1 MMKNAIYILM
11 YSLLLGACTAEE
23 EVIEPVIPETME
35 VPISFDLSMTG
46 PATRAFP
53 PEEANVRDCY
63 VDKVNVYVYSRPEDG
78 NYVEGNKRDGFTYRS
93 QVMLT
98 AVPQFS
104 DEEAGPPYTGEQP
117 RYTASGV
124 LSLSSGNEYYITAV
138 AYSSAQGEHEMFQRN
153 GIYLANSY
161 LELLPK
167 VEETPTDYQ
176 TPELFFGTVV
186 HNYTDTIF
194 HYDDVKNDPAGQTS
208 LTGWLYRGVAG
219 IEITLTNVP
228 DSVKKIE
235 LLADTIYT
243 KVGASHY
250 DDFLH
255 AYEAKKDTKYEH
267 FVLGEV
273 ELEKGEGDNK
283 TIKIV
288 GPNLLTNIC
297 TSLSLRITS
306 EDEEGKESVEACRL
320 RLRDVDESE
329 VGEEEQQTRSIPSDG
344 GNGTGIIPEGEVIDP
359 TPEDPSDDNVKNPY
373 RVCFKRNNY
382 YRIEGDYTQLRTFK
396 YTLRV
401 TVNPN
406 WDMDVSLPLD
416 KSEGSTE

>member
-1 MMKNAIYILM
+1 M

-53 PEEANVRDCY
+53 PKEANVRDCY

-93 QVMLT
+93 QVTLT

-104 DEEAGPPYTGEQP
+104 DGEAGPPYSGDQP
-117 RYTASGV
+117 RYTASGT

-138 AYSSAQGEHEMFQRN
+138 AYSSAQGERKMFQRQ
-153 GIYLANSY
+153 GSFLENSY

-167 VEETPTDYQ
+167 ENGTSVEDDTKDYQ

-186 HNYTDTIF
+186 YNNTDTIF

-228 DSVKKIE
+228 ESVTKIE

-255 AYEAKKDTKYEH
+255 AYAPEKELEYKR
-267 FVLGEV
+267 FVLGEA
-273 ELEKGEGDNK
+273 EPEGEEENK
-283 TIKIV
+283 KTVKIV

-329 VGEEEQQTRSIPSDG
+329 VGEEKQTRSIPSGG

-359 TPEDPSDDNVKNPY
+359 TPEDPSDDNEKNPY
-373 RVCFKRNNY
+373 RVCFERNNY
-382 YRIEGDYTQLRTFK
+382 YRIVGDYTKLRTFK

-416 KSEGSTE
+416 KSEQ

>member
-46 PATRAFP
+46 PATRAFDEP
-53 PEEANVRDCY
+53 DISTENVRQTS
-63 VDKVNVYVYSRPEDG
+63 VDRVNVYVYSRPDDETYPNDLAGFKRHGGVVTLHAVENNDG
-78 NYVEGNKRDGFTYRS
+78 GV
-93 QVMLT
+93 
-98 AVPQFS
+98 
-104 DEEAGPPYTGEQP
+104 AGHLPAS
-117 RYTASGV
+117 YTASGV
-124 LSLSSGNEYYITAV
+124 LSLSSGNEYRITAV
-138 AYSSAQGEHEMFQRN
+138 AYSAEKGEGDLFVMK
-153 GIYLANSY
+153 GDY
-161 LELLPK
+161 LEQQAHIEL
-167 VEETPTDYQ
+167 TDGVQYK

-267 FVLGEV
+267 FVLGKV
-273 ELEKGEGDNK
+273 ELEKGEGVNK

-329 VGEEEQQTRSIPSDG
+329 VGEEEKQTRSIPSDG

-359 TPEDPSDDNVKNPY
+359 TPEDPSDDNEKNPY

>member
-23 EVIEPVIPETME
+23 EVIEPVIPETMK

-46 PATRAFP
+46 PATRAFDE
-53 PEEANVRDCY
+53 PEISTENVRQTS
-63 VDKVNVYVYSRPEDG
+63 VDRVNVYVYSRPDDETYPNDLAGFKRHGGVVTLHAVKNNDG
-78 NYVEGNKRDGFTYRS
+78 GV
-93 QVMLT
+93 
-98 AVPQFS
+98 
-104 DEEAGPPYTGEQP
+104 AGHLPAS
-117 RYTASGV
+117 YTASGV
-124 LSLSSGNEYYITAV
+124 LSLSSGNEYRITAV
-138 AYSSAQGEHEMFQRN
+138 AYSAEKGEGDLFAME
-153 GIYLANSY
+153 GDY
-161 LELLPK
+161 LEQQAHIEL
-167 VEETPTDYQ
+167 TDGEQYK

-219 IEITLTNVP
+219 IELELHHVD
-228 DSVKKIE
+228 DSVKTIE

-250 DDFLH
+250 DDFTQ
-255 AYEAKKDTKYEH
+255 AYEAHRCYDYSQ
-267 FVLGEV
+267 FVLGSAGADINGSVTYEV
-273 ELEKGEGDNK
+273 QD
-283 TIKIV
+283 TIFHIV

-297 TSLSLRITS
+297 TSLSLRITGENGQS
-306 EDEEGKESVEACRL
+306 FCRL
-320 RLRDVDESE
+320 RLRDTDGHDMSE
-329 VGEEEQQTRSIPSDG
+329 TRSIPSGG
-344 GNGTGIIPEGEVIDP
+344 GNGTGIILGGEE
-359 TPEDPSDDNVKNPY
+359 TPEYPEEGGDGEAEKNPY
-373 RVCFKRNNY
+373 QVCFKRNNY
-382 YRIEGDYTQLRTFK
+382 YQISGNYDSLLTQK
-396 YTLRV
+396 YVLRV

>member
-46 PATRAFP
+46 PAMRAFP
-53 PEEANVRDCY
+53 PEEANVRECH
-63 VDKVNVYVYSRPEDG
+63 VDRVNVYVYSRSEDG

-93 QVMLT
+93 QVTLT
-98 AVPQFS
+98 AQ
-104 DEEAGPPYTGEQP
+104 ETGGTGEGQP

-124 LSLSSGNEYYITAV
+124 LSLSSGYDYYITAV
-138 AYSSAQGEHEMFQRN
+138 AYSQKQGEDKLFKRGDN
-153 GIYLANSY
+153 NYLMQSC
-161 LELLPK
+161 LELIDFEQYK
-167 VEETPTDYQ
+167 
-176 TPELFFGTVV
+176 TPEFFFGTVV
-186 HNYTDTIF
+186 HNEQDTVF
-194 HYDDVKNDPAGQTS
+194 NYQDVKNDKQTS

-219 IEITLTNVP
+219 IEITLTNVS
-228 DSVKKIE
+228 DTVKKIE

-255 AYEAKKDTKYEH
+255 AYAPEKELEYKR
-267 FVLGEV
+267 FVLGEAV
-273 ELEKGEGDNK
+273 PEGEETDK
-283 TIKIV
+283 TVKIV

-306 EDEEGKESVEACRL
+306 VDEEGKESVEACRL

-416 KSEGSTE
+416 KSEGSTEQ

>member
-93 QVMLT
+93 QVTLT
-98 AVPQFS
+98 AQ
-104 DEEAGPPYTGEQP
+104 ETGGTGDKQP

-124 LSLSSGNEYYITAV
+124 LSLSSGYDYYITAV
-138 AYSSAQGEHEMFQRN
+138 AYSQKQGEDKLFKKGDN
-153 GIYLANSY
+153 NYLIQSC
-161 LELLPK
+161 LEL
-167 VEETPTDYQ
+167 TDSEYK
-176 TPELFFGTVV
+176 TPEFFFGTVV
-186 HNYTDTIF
+186 HNEQDTVF
-194 HYDDVKNDPAGQTS
+194 NYQDVKNDKQTS

-219 IEITLTNVP
+219 IEITLTNVS
-228 DSVKKIE
+228 DTVKKIE

-255 AYEAKKDTKYEH
+255 AYAPEKELEYKR
-267 FVLGEV
+267 FVLGDAMV
-273 ELEKGEGDNK
+273 ETSSVTVEEND
-283 TIKIV
+283 TIFHIV

-297 TSLSLRITS
+297 TSLSLRITGANGQS
-306 EDEEGKESVEACRL
+306 FCRL
-320 RLRDVDESE
+320 RLRDTDGHDMLE
-329 VGEEEQQTRSIPSDG
+329 TRSIPSGG
-344 GNGTGIIPEGEVIDP
+344 GNGTGIILGGEE
-359 TPEDPSDDNVKNPY
+359 TPEYPEEGGDGESEKNPY
-373 RVCFKRNNY
+373 QVCFKRNNY
-382 YRIEGDYTQLRTFK
+382 YQISGNYDSLLTQK
-396 YTLRV
+396 YVLRV

>member
-78 NYVEGNKRDGFTYRS
+78 NYVEGNKRDRFTYRS
-93 QVMLT
+93 QVTLT
-98 AVPQFS
+98 AQK
-104 DEEAGPPYTGEQP
+104 TGETGDKQP

-153 GIYLANSY
+153 GTYLANSY

-186 HNYTDTIF
+186 YDETGERDTVF
-194 HYDDVKNDPAGQTS
+194 SYNDVKDTPAGQTS

-255 AYEAKKDTKYEH
+255 AYAPERELEYKR
-267 FVLGEV
+267 FVLGATVPE
-273 ELEKGEGDNK
+273 GEETDK

-297 TSLSLRITS
+297 TSLSLRITGENGQS
-306 EDEEGKESVEACRL
+306 FCRL
-320 RLRDVDESE
+320 RLRDTDGHDVPE
-329 VGEEEQQTRSIPSDG
+329 TRSIPLGG
-344 GNGTGIIPEGEVIDP
+344 GNGTGIIWGGEE
-359 TPEDPSDDNVKNPY
+359 TPEYPEEGGDGESEKNPY
-373 RVCFKRNNY
+373 QVCFKRNNY
-382 YRIEGDYTQLRTFK
+382 YQISGNYDSLLTQK
-396 YTLRV
+396 YVLRV

>member
-53 PEEANVRDCY
+53 PKEANVRDCY

-78 NYVEGNKRDGFTYRS
+78 NYVEGNKRDRFTYRS
-93 QVMLT
+93 QVTLT
-98 AVPQFS
+98 AQK
-104 DEEAGPPYTGEQP
+104 TGETGDKQP

-153 GIYLANSY
+153 GTYLANSY

-186 HNYTDTIF
+186 YDETGERDTVF
-194 HYDDVKNDPAGQTS
+194 SYNDVKDTPAGQTS

-255 AYEAKKDTKYEH
+255 AYAPERELEYKR
-267 FVLGEV
+267 FVLGATVPE
-273 ELEKGEGDNK
+273 GEETDK

-297 TSLSLRITS
+297 TSLSLRITGANGQS
-306 EDEEGKESVEACRL
+306 FCRL
-320 RLRDVDESE
+320 RLRDTDGHDVPE
-329 VGEEEQQTRSIPSDG
+329 TRSIPSGG
-344 GNGTGIIPEGEVIDP
+344 GNGTGIILGGEE
-359 TPEDPSDDNVKNPY
+359 TPEYPEEGGDGESEKNPY
-373 RVCFKRNNY
+373 QVCFKRNNY
-382 YRIEGDYTQLRTFK
+382 YQISGNYDSLLTQK
-396 YTLRV
+396 YVLRV

-416 KSEGSTE
+416 KSEGSTEQ

>member
-46 PATRAFP
+46 PATRAFDEP
-53 PEEANVRDCY
+53 DISTEEVRQTS
-63 VDKVNVYVYSRPEDG
+63 VDRVNVYVYSRPDDETYPNDLAGFKRHGGVVTLHAVENNDG
-78 NYVEGNKRDGFTYRS
+78 GV
-93 QVMLT
+93 
-98 AVPQFS
+98 
-104 DEEAGPPYTGEQP
+104 AGHLPAN
-117 RYTASGV
+117 YTASGV
-124 LSLSSGNEYYITAV
+124 LSLSSGNEYRITAV
-138 AYSSAQGEHEMFQRN
+138 AYSAEKGEGDLFAME
-153 GIYLANSY
+153 GDY
-161 LELLPK
+161 LEQQAHIEL
-167 VEETPTDYQ
+167 TDGVQYK

-194 HYDDVKNDPAGQTS
+194 HYDDVKNDPAGQPS

-219 IEITLTNVP
+219 IEIKLTNVP
-228 DSVKKIE
+228 ESVTKIE

-359 TPEDPSDDNVKNPY
+359 TPEDPSDDNEKNPY

>member
-23 EVIEPVIPETME
+23 EVIEPVVAETME

-93 QVMLT
+93 QVTLT
-98 AVPQFS
+98 AQ
-104 DEEAGPPYTGEQP
+104 ETGGTGDKQP

-124 LSLSSGNEYYITAV
+124 LSLSSGYDYYITAV
-138 AYSSAQGEHEMFQRN
+138 AYSQKQGEDKLFKKGDN
-153 GIYLANSY
+153 NYLIQSC
-161 LELLPK
+161 LEL
-167 VEETPTDYQ
+167 TDSEYK
-176 TPELFFGTVV
+176 TPEFFFGTVV
-186 HNYTDTIF
+186 HNERDTVF
-194 HYDDVKNDPAGQTS
+194 NYQDVKNDKQTS

-228 DSVKKIE
+228 ESVTKIE

-306 EDEEGKESVEACRL
+306 VDEDGKESVEACRL

-329 VGEEEQQTRSIPSDG
+329 VGEEEQTRSIPSDG

-359 TPEDPSDDNVKNPY
+359 TPEDPSDDNEKNPY

-416 KSEGSTE
+416 KSEGSTEQ

>member
-53 PEEANVRDCY
+53 PAETNERDCY
-63 VDKVNVYVYSRPEDG
+63 VDKVDVYVYSRSDNGIYME
-78 NYVEGNKRDGFTYRS
+78 ENKRDGFMYRS
-93 QVMLT
+93 QVTLT
-98 AVPQFS
+98 AQ
-104 DEEAGPPYTGEQP
+104 ETGGVGDKQP

-138 AYSSAQGEHEMFQRN
+138 AYSAEKGERSLFRRTGSALESSCF
-153 GIYLANSY
+153 
-161 LELLPK
+161 ELLPIDT
-167 VEETPTDYQ
+167 VGEDNDEPEYR

-186 HNYTDTIF
+186 YNNTDTIF
-194 HYDDVKNDPAGQTS
+194 HYDDVKNDPVGQTS

-219 IEITLTNVP
+219 IEISLTNVP
-228 DSVKKIE
+228 DSVTKIE

-297 TSLSLRITS
+297 TSLSLRITGENEQS
-306 EDEEGKESVEACRL
+306 FCRL
-320 RLRDVDESE
+320 RLRDTDGHDVPE
-329 VGEEEQQTRSIPSDG
+329 TRSIPSSG
-344 GNGTGIIPEGEVIDP
+344 GNGTGIILGGEE
-359 TPEDPSDDNVKNPY
+359 TPEYPEEGGDGESEKNPY
-373 RVCFKRNNY
+373 QVCFKRNNY
-382 YRIEGDYTQLRTFK
+382 YQISGNYDSLLTQK
-396 YTLRV
+396 YVLRV

-416 KSEGSTE
+416 KSEGSTEQ

>member
-35 VPISFDLSMTG
+35 VPISFDLSMTE
-46 PATRAFP
+46 PATRAFDE
-53 PEEANVRDCY
+53 PEISTEEVRKTS
-63 VDKVNVYVYSRPEDG
+63 VDRVNVYVYSRPDDETYPNDLAGFKRHGGVVTLHAVKNNDG
-78 NYVEGNKRDGFTYRS
+78 GV
-93 QVMLT
+93 
-98 AVPQFS
+98 
-104 DEEAGPPYTGEQP
+104 AGHLSAS
-117 RYTASGV
+117 YTASGV
-124 LSLSSGNEYYITAV
+124 LSLSSGNEYRITAV
-138 AYSSAQGEHEMFQRN
+138 AYSAEKGEGDLFAME
-153 GIYLANSY
+153 GDY
-161 LELLPK
+161 LEQQAHIEL
-167 VEETPTDYQ
+167 TDGEQYK

-255 AYEAKKDTKYEH
+255 AYALERELEYKR
-267 FVLGEV
+267 FVLGEA
-273 ELEKGEGDNK
+273 KPKDGEV
-283 TIKIV
+283 KIV

-344 GNGTGIIPEGEVIDP
+344 GNGTGIIPNGEVIDP
-359 TPEDPSDDNVKNPY
+359 TPEDPSDDNEKNPY

>member
-46 PATRAFP
+46 PATRAFDEP
-53 PEEANVRDCY
+53 DISTEEVRQTS
-63 VDKVNVYVYSRPEDG
+63 VDRVNVYVYSRPDDETYPNDLAGFKRHGGVVTLHAVENNDG
-78 NYVEGNKRDGFTYRS
+78 GV
-93 QVMLT
+93 
-98 AVPQFS
+98 
-104 DEEAGPPYTGEQP
+104 AGHLPAN
-117 RYTASGV
+117 YTASGV
-124 LSLSSGNEYYITAV
+124 LSLSSGNEYRITAV
-138 AYSSAQGEHEMFQRN
+138 AYSAEKGEGDLFAME
-153 GIYLANSY
+153 GDY
-161 LELLPK
+161 LEQQAHIEL
-167 VEETPTDYQ
+167 TDGVQYK

-219 IEITLTNVP
+219 IEITLMNVP
-228 DSVKKIE
+228 ESVTKIE

-255 AYEAKKDTKYEH
+255 AYAPEKELEYKR
-267 FVLGEV
+267 FVLGEA
-273 ELEKGEGDNK
+273 KPKDGEV
-283 TIKIV
+283 KIV

-297 TSLSLRITS
+297 TSL
-306 EDEEGKESVEACRL
+306 GKESVEACRL

-329 VGEEEQQTRSIPSDG
+329 VGEEEQTRSIPSDG

-359 TPEDPSDDNVKNPY
+359 TPEDPSDDNEKNPY

-416 KSEGSTE
+416 KSEGSTEQ

>member
-11 YSLLLGACTAEE
+11 YSLLLGACTTEE

-46 PATRAFP
+46 PATRAFDEP
-53 PEEANVRDCY
+53 DISTEEVRQTS
-63 VDKVNVYVYSRPEDG
+63 VDRVNVYVYSRPDDETYPNDLAGFKRHGGVVTLHAVKNNDG
-78 NYVEGNKRDGFTYRS
+78 GV
-93 QVMLT
+93 
-98 AVPQFS
+98 
-104 DEEAGPPYTGEQP
+104 AGHLPAN
-117 RYTASGV
+117 YTASGV
-124 LSLSSGNEYYITAV
+124 LSLSSGNEYRITAV
-138 AYSSAQGEHEMFQRN
+138 AYSAEKGEGDLFTMA
-153 GIYLANSY
+153 GDY
-161 LELLPK
+161 LEQQAHIEL
-167 VEETPTDYQ
+167 TDGVQYK

-219 IEITLTNVP
+219 IEITLMNVP
-228 DSVKKIE
+228 ESVTKIE

-255 AYEAKKDTKYEH
+255 AYAPEKELEYKR
-267 FVLGEV
+267 FVLGEA
-273 ELEKGEGDNK
+273 KPKDGEV
-283 TIKIV
+283 KIV

-306 EDEEGKESVEACRL
+306 VGEGGKESVEACRL

-359 TPEDPSDDNVKNPY
+359 TPEDPSDDNEKNPY

>member
-46 PATRAFP
+46 PATRAFDE
-53 PEEANVRDCY
+53 PEIPTGDVRQTS
-63 VDKVNVYVYSRPEDG
+63 VDRVNVYVYSRPDDETYPNDLAG
-78 NYVEGNKRDGFTYRS
+78 FKRHGGVVTLHAVRTNEGE
-93 QVMLT
+93 V
-98 AVPQFS
+98 
-104 DEEAGPPYTGEQP
+104 AGHLPAS
-117 RYTASGV
+117 YTASGV
-124 LSLSSGNEYYITAV
+124 LSLSSGNEYRITAV
-138 AYSSAQGEHEMFQRN
+138 AYSAEKEGNLFVMK
-153 GIYLANSY
+153 GDY
-161 LELLPK
+161 LEQQAHIELTD
-167 VEETPTDYQ
+167 EEQYK

-228 DSVKKIE
+228 ESVTKIE

-255 AYEAKKDTKYEH
+255 AYAPEKELEYKR
-267 FVLGEV
+267 FVLGEAV
-273 ELEKGEGDNK
+273 PEGEETDK
-283 TIKIV
+283 TVKIV

-329 VGEEEQQTRSIPSDG
+329 VGEEEKQTRSIPSGG
-344 GNGTGIIPEGEVIDP
+344 GNGTGIILGGEE
-359 TPEDPSDDNVKNPY
+359 TPEYPEEGGDGEAEKNPY
-373 RVCFKRNNY
+373 QVCFKRNNY
-382 YRIEGDYTQLRTFK
+382 YQISGNYDSLLTQK
-396 YTLRV
+396 YVLRV

>member
-53 PEEANVRDCY
+53 PKEANVRDCY

-78 NYVEGNKRDGFTYRS
+78 NYVEGNKRDRFTYRS
-93 QVMLT
+93 QVTLT
-98 AVPQFS
+98 AQK
-104 DEEAGPPYTGEQP
+104 TGE
-117 RYTASGV
+117 TGDK
-124 LSLSSGNEYYITAV
+124 
-138 AYSSAQGEHEMFQRN
+138 GEHEMFQRN
-153 GIYLANSY
+153 GTYLANSY

-186 HNYTDTIF
+186 YDETGERDTVF
-194 HYDDVKNDPAGQTS
+194 SYNDVKDTPAGQTS

-255 AYEAKKDTKYEH
+255 AYAPERELEYKR
-267 FVLGEV
+267 FVLGATVPE
-273 ELEKGEGDNK
+273 GEETDK

-297 TSLSLRITS
+297 TSLSLRITGANGQS
-306 EDEEGKESVEACRL
+306 FCRL
-320 RLRDVDESE
+320 RLRDTDGHDVPE
-329 VGEEEQQTRSIPSDG
+329 TRSIPSGG
-344 GNGTGIIPEGEVIDP
+344 GNGTGIILGGEE
-359 TPEDPSDDNVKNPY
+359 TPEYPEEGGDGESEKNPY
-373 RVCFKRNNY
+373 QVCFKRNNY
-382 YRIEGDYTQLRTFK
+382 YQISGNYDSLLTQK
-396 YTLRV
+396 YVLRV

-416 KSEGSTE
+416 KSEGSTEQ

>member
-1 MMKNAIYILM
+1 M
-11 YSLLLGACTAEE
+11 
-23 EVIEPVIPETME
+23 
-35 VPISFDLSMTG
+35 
-46 PATRAFP
+46 
-53 PEEANVRDCY
+53 
-63 VDKVNVYVYSRPEDG
+63 
-78 NYVEGNKRDGFTYRS
+78 
-93 QVMLT
+93 
-98 AVPQFS
+98 
-104 DEEAGPPYTGEQP
+104 
-117 RYTASGV
+117 
-124 LSLSSGNEYYITAV
+124 
-138 AYSSAQGEHEMFQRN
+138 
-153 GIYLANSY
+153 
-161 LELLPK
+161 
-167 VEETPTDYQ
+167 
-176 TPELFFGTVV
+176 
-186 HNYTDTIF
+186 
-194 HYDDVKNDPAGQTS
+194 
-208 LTGWLYRGVAG
+208 AG

-267 FVLGEV
+267 FVLGKV
-273 ELEKGEGDNK
+273 ELEKGEGVNK

-329 VGEEEQQTRSIPSDG
+329 VGEEEQTRSIPSDG

-359 TPEDPSDDNVKNPY
+359 TPEDPSDDNEKNPY

>member
-53 PEEANVRDCY
+53 PEEANVRECH
-63 VDKVNVYVYSRPEDG
+63 VDRVNVYVYSRSEDG

-93 QVMLT
+93 QVTLT
-98 AVPQFS
+98 AQ
-104 DEEAGPPYTGEQP
+104 ETGGTGEGQP

-124 LSLSSGNEYYITAV
+124 LSLSSGYDYYITAV
-138 AYSSAQGEHEMFQRN
+138 AYSQKQGEDKLFKRGDN
-153 GIYLANSY
+153 NYLMQSC
-161 LELLPK
+161 LELIDFEQYK
-167 VEETPTDYQ
+167 
-176 TPELFFGTVV
+176 TPEFFFGTVV
-186 HNYTDTIF
+186 HNEQDTVF
-194 HYDDVKNDPAGQTS
+194 NYQDVKNDKQTS

-219 IEITLTNVP
+219 IEITLTNVS
-228 DSVKKIE
+228 DTVKKIE

-255 AYEAKKDTKYEH
+255 AYAPEKELEYKR
-267 FVLGEV
+267 FVLGEAV
-273 ELEKGEGDNK
+273 PEGEETDK
-283 TIKIV
+283 TVKIV

-306 EDEEGKESVEACRL
+306 VDEEGKESVEACRL

-416 KSEGSTE
+416 KSEGSTEQ

>member
-46 PATRAFP
+46 PATRAFDEP
-53 PEEANVRDCY
+53 DISTEEVRQTS
-63 VDKVNVYVYSRPEDG
+63 VDRVNVYVYSRPDDETYPNDLAGFKRHGGVVTLHAVENNDG
-78 NYVEGNKRDGFTYRS
+78 GV
-93 QVMLT
+93 
-98 AVPQFS
+98 
-104 DEEAGPPYTGEQP
+104 AGHLPAN
-117 RYTASGV
+117 YTASGV
-124 LSLSSGNEYYITAV
+124 LSLSSGNEYRITAV
-138 AYSSAQGEHEMFQRN
+138 AYSAEKGEGDLFAME
-153 GIYLANSY
+153 GDY
-161 LELLPK
+161 LEQQAHIEL
-167 VEETPTDYQ
+167 TDGVQYK

-219 IEITLTNVP
+219 IEIKLTNVP
-228 DSVKKIE
+228 ESVTKIE

-359 TPEDPSDDNVKNPY
+359 TPEDPSDDNEKNPY

>member
-11 YSLLLGACTAEE
+11 YSLLLGACTTEE

-46 PATRAFP
+46 PATRAFEE
-53 PEEANVRDCY
+53 PEISTENVRQTS
-63 VDKVNVYVYSRPEDG
+63 VDRVNVYVYSRPDDETYPNDLAGFKRHGGVVTLHAVKNNDG
-78 NYVEGNKRDGFTYRS
+78 GV
-93 QVMLT
+93 
-98 AVPQFS
+98 
-104 DEEAGPPYTGEQP
+104 AGHLPAN
-117 RYTASGV
+117 YTASGV
-124 LSLSSGNEYYITAV
+124 LSLSSGNEYRITAV
-138 AYSSAQGEHEMFQRN
+138 AYSEQ
-153 GIYLANSY
+153 Y
-161 LELLPK
+161 K
-167 VEETPTDYQ
+167 

-228 DSVKKIE
+228 ESVTKIE

-255 AYEAKKDTKYEH
+255 AYAPEKELEYKR
-267 FVLGEV
+267 FVLGATVPE
-273 ELEKGEGDNK
+273 GEETDK
-283 TIKIV
+283 TVKIV

-329 VGEEEQQTRSIPSDG
+329 VGEEEQTRSIPSDG

-359 TPEDPSDDNVKNPY
+359 TPEDPSDDNEKNPY

>member
-46 PATRAFP
+46 PATRAFDE
-53 PEEANVRDCY
+53 PEISTEEVRKTS
-63 VDKVNVYVYSRPEDG
+63 VDRVNVYVYSRPDDETYPNDLAGFKRHGGVVTLHAVKNNDG
-78 NYVEGNKRDGFTYRS
+78 GV
-93 QVMLT
+93 
-98 AVPQFS
+98 
-104 DEEAGPPYTGEQP
+104 AGHLPAN
-117 RYTASGV
+117 YTASGV
-124 LSLSSGNEYYITAV
+124 LSLSSGNEYRITAV
-138 AYSSAQGEHEMFQRN
+138 AYSAEREGNLFVMK
-153 GIYLANSY
+153 GDY
-161 LELLPK
+161 LEQQAHIEL
-167 VEETPTDYQ
+167 TDGVQYK

-250 DDFLH
+250 DGFTQ
-255 AYEAKKDTKYEH
+255 AYAEQKCNDYSR
-267 FVLGEV
+267 FVLGEAGYDEQKEIIGGSV
-273 ELEKGEGDNK
+273 DIASQD
-283 TIKIV
+283 TIFHIV

-297 TSLSLRITS
+297 TSLSLRITGENGQS
-306 EDEEGKESVEACRL
+306 FCRL
-320 RLRDVDESE
+320 RLRDTDGHDMPE
-329 VGEEEQQTRSIPSDG
+329 TRSIPSGG
-344 GNGTGIIPEGEVIDP
+344 GNGTGIILGGEE
-359 TPEDPSDDNVKNPY
+359 TPEYPEEGGDGESEKNPY
-373 RVCFKRNNY
+373 QVCFKRNNY
-382 YRIEGDYTQLRTFK
+382 YQISGNYDSLLTQK
-396 YTLRV
+396 YVLRV

>member
-46 PATRAFP
+46 PATRAFDE
-53 PEEANVRDCY
+53 PEISTENVRQTS
-63 VDKVNVYVYSRPEDG
+63 VDRVNVYVYSRPDDETYPNDLAG
-78 NYVEGNKRDGFTYRS
+78 FKRHGGVVTLHAVKNNEGE
-93 QVMLT
+93 V
-98 AVPQFS
+98 
-104 DEEAGPPYTGEQP
+104 AGHLPAS
-117 RYTASGV
+117 YTASGV
-124 LSLSSGNEYYITAV
+124 LSLSSGNEYRITAV
-138 AYSSAQGEHEMFQRN
+138 AYSAEKEEGNLFVMK
-153 GIYLANSY
+153 GDY
-161 LELLPK
+161 LEQQAHIEL
-167 VEETPTDYQ
+167 TDGEQYK

-228 DSVKKIE
+228 ESVTKIE

-255 AYEAKKDTKYEH
+255 AYAPERELEYKR
-267 FVLGEV
+267 FVLGEAV
-273 ELEKGEGDNK
+273 PEGEETDK
-283 TIKIV
+283 TVKIV

-344 GNGTGIIPEGEVIDP
+344 GNGTGIIPNGEVIDP
-359 TPEDPSDDNVKNPY
+359 TPEDPSDDNEKNPY

>member
-46 PATRAFP
+46 PATRAFDE
-53 PEEANVRDCY
+53 PEIPTGDVRQTS
-63 VDKVNVYVYSRPEDG
+63 VDRVNVYVYSRPDDETYPNDLAG
-78 NYVEGNKRDGFTYRS
+78 FKRHGGVVTLHAVRTNEGE
-93 QVMLT
+93 V
-98 AVPQFS
+98 
-104 DEEAGPPYTGEQP
+104 AGHLPAS
-117 RYTASGV
+117 YTASGV
-124 LSLSSGNEYYITAV
+124 LSLSSGNEYRITAV
-138 AYSSAQGEHEMFQRN
+138 AYSAEKEGNLFVMK
-153 GIYLANSY
+153 GDY
-161 LELLPK
+161 LEQQAHIELTD
-167 VEETPTDYQ
+167 EEQYK

-219 IEITLTNVP
+219 IEITLMNVP
-228 DSVKKIE
+228 ESVTKIE

-255 AYEAKKDTKYEH
+255 AYAPEKELEYKR
-267 FVLGEV
+267 FVLGEA
-273 ELEKGEGDNK
+273 KPKDGEV
-283 TIKIV
+283 KIV

-297 TSLSLRITS
+297 TSLSLRITGENGQS
-306 EDEEGKESVEACRL
+306 FCRL
-320 RLRDVDESE
+320 RLRDTDGHDMPE
-329 VGEEEQQTRSIPSDG
+329 TRSIPSGG
-344 GNGTGIIPEGEVIDP
+344 GNGTGIILGGEE
-359 TPEDPSDDNVKNPY
+359 TPEYPEEGGDGEAEKNPY
-373 RVCFKRNNY
+373 QVCFKRNNY
-382 YRIEGDYTQLRTFK
+382 YQISGNYDSLLTQK
-396 YTLRV
+396 YVLRV

>member
-1 MMKNAIYILM
+1 MKYIGPHVSIKENISLSAVRAHELSATGFAIFTKNQRQWKAPQLKEEDAALFRSEMRKYG
-11 YSLLLGACTAEE
+11 YSPSAVLPHAGYLINPATPDEELRKKSLALFLDEAGRTVSLGLEMLNIHPGAFKEGTAEDGIKRAAAMMDEVMDQVPGIRIAIENTAGAGTVLGSSFE
-23 EVIEPVIPETME
+23 ELDML
-35 VPISFDLSMTG
+35 LSSI
-46 PATRAFP
+46 R
-53 PEEANVRDCY
+53 
-63 VDKVNVYVYSRPEDG
+63 
-78 NYVEGNKRDGFTYRS
+78 NKDRTGFT
-93 QVMLT
+93 LDT
-98 AVPQFS
+98 AHLFG
-104 DEEAGPPYTGEQP
+104 AG
-117 RYTASGV
+117 
-124 LSLSSGNEYYITAV
+124 
-138 AYSSAQGEHEMFQRN
+138 F
-153 GIYLANSY
+153 
-161 LELLPK
+161 
-167 VEETPTDYQ
+167 
-176 TPELFFGTVV
+176 
-186 HNYTDTIF
+186 
-194 HYDDVKNDPAGQTS
+194 DVKNDPAGQTS

-267 FVLGEV
+267 FVLEEAEPEGE
-273 ELEKGEGDNK
+273 EENK
-283 TIKIV
+283 KTVKIV

-306 EDEEGKESVEACRL
+306 VDEEGKESVEACRL

-416 KSEGSTE
+416 KSEGSTEQ

>member
-46 PATRAFP
+46 PATRAFDEP
-53 PEEANVRDCY
+53 DISTEEVRQTS
-63 VDKVNVYVYSRPEDG
+63 VDRVNVYVYSRPDDETYPNDLAGFKRHGGVVTLHAVKNNDG
-78 NYVEGNKRDGFTYRS
+78 GV
-93 QVMLT
+93 
-98 AVPQFS
+98 
-104 DEEAGPPYTGEQP
+104 AGHLPAN
-117 RYTASGV
+117 YTASGV
-124 LSLSSGNEYYITAV
+124 LSLSSGNEYRITAV
-138 AYSSAQGEHEMFQRN
+138 AYSAEREGNLFVMK
-153 GIYLANSY
+153 GDY
-161 LELLPK
+161 LEQQAHIEL
-167 VEETPTDYQ
+167 TDGEQYK

-228 DSVKKIE
+228 ESVTKIE

-267 FVLGEV
+267 FVLGKV
-273 ELEKGEGDNK
+273 ELEKGEGVNK

-329 VGEEEQQTRSIPSDG
+329 VGEEEQTRSIPSDG

-359 TPEDPSDDNVKNPY
+359 TPEDPSDDNEKNPY

>member
-23 EVIEPVIPETME
+23 EVIEPVVAETME

-46 PATRAFP
+46 PATRAFDEP
-53 PEEANVRDCY
+53 DISTEEVRQTS
-63 VDKVNVYVYSRPEDG
+63 VDRVNVYVYSRPDDETYPNDLAGFKRHGGVVTLHAVENNDG
-78 NYVEGNKRDGFTYRS
+78 GV
-93 QVMLT
+93 
-98 AVPQFS
+98 
-104 DEEAGPPYTGEQP
+104 AGHLPAN
-117 RYTASGV
+117 YTASGV
-124 LSLSSGNEYYITAV
+124 LSLSSGNEYRITAV
-138 AYSSAQGEHEMFQRN
+138 AYSAEKGEGDLFAME
-153 GIYLANSY
+153 GDY
-161 LELLPK
+161 LEQQAHIEL
-167 VEETPTDYQ
+167 TDGVQYK

-267 FVLGEV
+267 FVLGKV
-273 ELEKGEGDNK
+273 ELEKGDGDNK

-306 EDEEGKESVEACRL
+306 EGKEGKESVEACRL

-329 VGEEEQQTRSIPSDG
+329 VGEEEQTRSIPSDG

>member
-53 PEEANVRDCY
+53 PEEANVRECH
-63 VDKVNVYVYSRPEDG
+63 VDRVNVYVYSRSEDG

-93 QVMLT
+93 QVTLT
-98 AVPQFS
+98 AQ
-104 DEEAGPPYTGEQP
+104 ETGGTGEGQP

-124 LSLSSGNEYYITAV
+124 LSLSSGYDYYITAV
-138 AYSSAQGEHEMFQRN
+138 AYSQKQGEDKLFKRGDN
-153 GIYLANSY
+153 NYLMQSC
-161 LELLPK
+161 LELIDFEQYK
-167 VEETPTDYQ
+167 
-176 TPELFFGTVV
+176 TPEFFFGTVV
-186 HNYTDTIF
+186 HNEQDTVF
-194 HYDDVKNDPAGQTS
+194 NYQDVKNDKQTS

-219 IEITLTNVP
+219 IEITLTNVS
-228 DSVKKIE
+228 DTVKKIE

-255 AYEAKKDTKYEH
+255 AYAPEKELEYKR
-267 FVLGEV
+267 FVLGEAV
-273 ELEKGEGDNK
+273 PEGEETDK
-283 TIKIV
+283 TVKIV
-288 GPNLLTNIC
+288 GPNL
-297 TSLSLRITS
+297 
-306 EDEEGKESVEACRL
+306 DEEGKESVEACRL

-416 KSEGSTE
+416 KSEGSTEQ

>member
-53 PEEANVRDCY
+53 PEEANVRECH
-63 VDKVNVYVYSRPEDG
+63 VDRVNVYVYSRSEDG

-93 QVMLT
+93 QVTLT
-98 AVPQFS
+98 AQ
-104 DEEAGPPYTGEQP
+104 ETGGTGEGQP

-153 GIYLANSY
+153 GTYLANSY

-186 HNYTDTIF
+186 YDETGERDTVF
-194 HYDDVKNDPAGQTS
+194 SYNDVKDTPAGQTS

-219 IEITLTNVP
+219 IEITLTNVS
-228 DSVKKIE
+228 DTVKKIE

-255 AYEAKKDTKYEH
+255 AYAPEKELEYKR
-267 FVLGEV
+267 FVLGEAV
-273 ELEKGEGDNK
+273 PEGEETDK
-283 TIKIV
+283 TVKIV

-306 EDEEGKESVEACRL
+306 VDEEGKESVEACRL

-359 TPEDPSDDNVKNPY
+359 TPEDPSDDNEKNPY

-416 KSEGSTE
+416 KSEGSTEQ

>member
-23 EVIEPVIPETME
+23 EVIEPVVAETME

-53 PEEANVRDCY
+53 PEEANVRECH
-63 VDKVNVYVYSRPEDG
+63 VDRVNVYVYSRSEDG

-93 QVMLT
+93 QVTLT
-98 AVPQFS
+98 AQ
-104 DEEAGPPYTGEQP
+104 ETGGTGEGQP

-124 LSLSSGNEYYITAV
+124 LSLSSGYDYYITAV
-138 AYSSAQGEHEMFQRN
+138 AYSQKQGEDKLFKRGDN
-153 GIYLANSY
+153 NYLMQSC
-161 LELLPK
+161 LELIDFEQYK
-167 VEETPTDYQ
+167 
-176 TPELFFGTVV
+176 TPEFFFGTVV
-186 HNYTDTIF
+186 HNEQDTVF
-194 HYDDVKNDPAGQTS
+194 NYQDVKNDKQTS

-219 IEITLTNVP
+219 IEITLTNVS
-228 DSVKKIE
+228 DTVKKIE

-255 AYEAKKDTKYEH
+255 AYAPEKELEYKR
-267 FVLGEV
+267 FVLGEAV
-273 ELEKGEGDNK
+273 PEGEETDK
-283 TIKIV
+283 TVKIV

-306 EDEEGKESVEACRL
+306 VDEEGKESVEACRL

-416 KSEGSTE
+416 KSEGSTEQ

>member
-23 EVIEPVIPETME
+23 EVIEPVVAETME

-93 QVMLT
+93 QVTLT
-98 AVPQFS
+98 AQ
-104 DEEAGPPYTGEQP
+104 ETGGTGDKQP

-124 LSLSSGNEYYITAV
+124 LSLSSGYDYYITAV
-138 AYSSAQGEHEMFQRN
+138 AYSQKQGEDKLFKKGDN
-153 GIYLANSY
+153 NYLIQSC
-161 LELLPK
+161 LEL
-167 VEETPTDYQ
+167 TDSEYK
-176 TPELFFGTVV
+176 TPEFFFGTVV
-186 HNYTDTIF
+186 HNERDTVF
-194 HYDDVKNDPAGQTS
+194 NYQDVKNDKQTS

-228 DSVKKIE
+228 ESVTKIE

-273 ELEKGEGDNK
+273 ELEGDNK

-306 EDEEGKESVEACRL
+306 EDEDGKESVEACRL

-329 VGEEEQQTRSIPSDG
+329 VGEEEQTRSIPSDG

-359 TPEDPSDDNVKNPY
+359 TPEDPSDDNEKNPY

-416 KSEGSTE
+416 KSEGSTEQ

>member
-53 PEEANVRDCY
+53 PEEANVRECH
-63 VDKVNVYVYSRPEDG
+63 VDRVNVYVYSRSEDG

-93 QVMLT
+93 QVTLT
-98 AVPQFS
+98 AQ
-104 DEEAGPPYTGEQP
+104 ETGETGEGQP

-124 LSLSSGNEYYITAV
+124 LSLSSGYDYYITAV
-138 AYSSAQGEHEMFQRN
+138 AYSQKQGEDKLFKRGDN
-153 GIYLANSY
+153 NYLMQSC
-161 LELLPK
+161 LELIDFEQYK
-167 VEETPTDYQ
+167 
-176 TPELFFGTVV
+176 TPEFFFGTVV
-186 HNYTDTIF
+186 HNEQDTVF
-194 HYDDVKNDPAGQTS
+194 NYQDVKNDKQTS

-219 IEITLTNVP
+219 IEITLTNVS
-228 DSVKKIE
+228 DTVKKIE

-255 AYEAKKDTKYEH
+255 AYAPEKELEYKR
-267 FVLGEV
+267 FVLGEAV
-273 ELEKGEGDNK
+273 PEGEETDK
-283 TIKIV
+283 TVKIV

-306 EDEEGKESVEACRL
+306 VDEEGKESVEACRL

-416 KSEGSTE
+416 KSEGSTEQ

>member
-93 QVMLT
+93 QVTLT
-98 AVPQFS
+98 AQ
-104 DEEAGPPYTGEQP
+104 ETGGTGEGQP

-124 LSLSSGNEYYITAV
+124 LSLSSGYDYYITAV
-138 AYSSAQGEHEMFQRN
+138 AYSQKQGEDKLFKRGDN
-153 GIYLANSY
+153 NYLMQSC
-161 LELLPK
+161 LELIDFEQYK
-167 VEETPTDYQ
+167 
-176 TPELFFGTVV
+176 TPEFFFGTVV
-186 HNYTDTIF
+186 HNEQDTVF
-194 HYDDVKNDPAGQTS
+194 NYQDVKNDKQTS

-219 IEITLTNVP
+219 IEITLTNVS
-228 DSVKKIE
+228 DTVKKIE

-255 AYEAKKDTKYEH
+255 AYAPEKELEYKR
-267 FVLGEV
+267 FVLGEAV
-273 ELEKGEGDNK
+273 PEGEETDK
-283 TIKIV
+283 TVKIV

-306 EDEEGKESVEACRL
+306 VDEEGKESVEACRL

-416 KSEGSTE
+416 KSEGSTEQ

>member
-53 PEEANVRDCY
+53 PKEANVRDCY
-63 VDKVNVYVYSRPEDG
+63 VDKVDVYVYSRPEDG
-78 NYVEGNKRDGFTYRS
+78 NYMEGNKRDGFTYRS
-93 QVMLT
+93 QITLT

-104 DEEAGPPYTGEQP
+104 DGEAGPPYSGDQP
-117 RYTASGV
+117 RYTASGT

-153 GIYLANSY
+153 GTYLANSY

-186 HNYTDTIF
+186 YDETGERDTVF
-194 HYDDVKNDPAGQTS
+194 SYDDVKDTPAGQTS

-228 DSVKKIE
+228 ESVTKIE

-255 AYEAKKDTKYEH
+255 AYAPERELEYKR
-267 FVLGEV
+267 FVLGEAV
-273 ELEKGEGDNK
+273 PEGEETDK
-283 TIKIV
+283 TVKIV

-297 TSLSLRITS
+297 TSLSLRITGENGQS
-306 EDEEGKESVEACRL
+306 FCRL
-320 RLRDVDESE
+320 RLRDTDGHDMPE
-329 VGEEEQQTRSIPSDG
+329 TRSIPSGG
-344 GNGTGIIPEGEVIDP
+344 GNGTGIIWGGEE
-359 TPEDPSDDNVKNPY
+359 TPEYPEEGGDGEAEKNPY
-373 RVCFKRNNY
+373 QVCFKRNNY
-382 YRIEGDYTQLRTFK
+382 YQISGNYDSLLTQK
-396 YTLRV
+396 YVLRV

>member
-1 MMKNAIYILM
+1 M
-11 YSLLLGACTAEE
+11 YSLLLAGCTAEE
-23 EVIEPVIPETME
+23 DVIGSVTIETIE
-35 VPISFDLSMTG
+35 VPISFDLAMTG

-53 PEEANVRDCY
+53 PAETNDRGCY
-63 VDKVNVYVYSRPEDG
+63 VDKVDVYVYSRPDDDIYME
-78 NYVEGNKRDGFTYRS
+78 ENKRDGFMYRS
-93 QVMLT
+93 QVTLT
-98 AVPQFS
+98 AQ
-104 DEEAGPPYTGEQP
+104 ETGEVVDKQP

-138 AYSSAQGEHEMFQRN
+138 AYSAEKGERSLFRRTGSALESSCF
-153 GIYLANSY
+153 
-161 LELLPK
+161 ELLPIDT
-167 VEETPTDYQ
+167 VGEDNDEPEYR

-186 HNYTDTIF
+186 YNNTDTIF
-194 HYDDVKNDPAGQTS
+194 HYDDVKNDPVGQTS

-228 DSVKKIE
+228 DSVTKIE

-243 KVGASHY
+243 KVRASHY

-255 AYEAKKDTKYEH
+255 AYDAEKEFEYDR
-267 FVLGEV
+267 FVLGEAV
-273 ELEKGEGDNK
+273 PEREGK
-283 TIKIV
+283 TVKIV

-306 EDEEGKESVEACRL
+306 EDEEENETIEACRL
-320 RLRDVDESE
+320 RLRNVDG
-329 VGEEEQQTRSIPSDG
+329 GEEGETQQTRSIPSGG
-344 GNGTGIIPEGEVIDP
+344 GNGTGIIPGGEE
-359 TPEDPSDDNVKNPY
+359 TPEYPEEGGDEEAEKNPY
-373 RVCFKRNNY
+373 QVCFERNNY
-382 YRIEGDYTQLRTFK
+382 YRIEGDYTKLRTFK

-416 KSEGSTE
+416 KSEQ

>member
-1 MMKNAIYILM
+1 M
-11 YSLLLGACTAEE
+11 
-23 EVIEPVIPETME
+23 
-35 VPISFDLSMTG
+35 
-46 PATRAFP
+46 
-53 PEEANVRDCY
+53 
-63 VDKVNVYVYSRPEDG
+63 YSRPDDETYPNDLAGFKRHGGVVTLHAVENNDG
-78 NYVEGNKRDGFTYRS
+78 GV
-93 QVMLT
+93 
-98 AVPQFS
+98 
-104 DEEAGPPYTGEQP
+104 AGHLPAN
-117 RYTASGV
+117 YTASGV
-124 LSLSSGNEYYITAV
+124 LSLSSGNEYRITAV
-138 AYSSAQGEHEMFQRN
+138 AYSAEKGEGDLFAME
-153 GIYLANSY
+153 GDY
-161 LELLPK
+161 LEQQAHIEL
-167 VEETPTDYQ
+167 TDGVQYK

-228 DSVKKIE
+228 ESVTKME

-283 TIKIV
+283 TVKIV

-297 TSLSLRITS
+297 TSLSLRITGENGQS
-306 EDEEGKESVEACRL
+306 FCRL
-320 RLRDVDESE
+320 RLRDTDGHDMPE
-329 VGEEEQQTRSIPSDG
+329 TRSIPSGG
-344 GNGTGIIPEGEVIDP
+344 GNGTGIILGGEE
-359 TPEDPSDDNVKNPY
+359 TPEYPEEGGDGEAEKNPY
-373 RVCFKRNNY
+373 QVCFKRNNY
-382 YRIEGDYTQLRTFK
+382 YQISGNYDSLLTQK
-396 YTLRV
+396 YVLRV